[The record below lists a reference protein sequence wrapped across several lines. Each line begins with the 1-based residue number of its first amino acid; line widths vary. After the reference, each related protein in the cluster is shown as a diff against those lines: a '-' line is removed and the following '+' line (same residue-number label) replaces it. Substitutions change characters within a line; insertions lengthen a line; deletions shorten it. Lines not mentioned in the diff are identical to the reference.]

1 MESTSRIRVAV
12 AGAAGR
18 MGTEVVKT
26 VVAAP
31 DMVLVAAADHHHVG
45 GSIRLIGGPD
55 APDFPIESK
64 LETAISKG
72 HPEVYVDFTNGESAA
87 ENALLAIQHGVS
99 PVIGASGLDPDV
111 LHDIALAS
119 AEKGVPACLI
129 PNFAVG
135 AVLMTRFAEMAA
147 AWMPYVE
154 VIEMHHDRK
163 LDAPS
168 GTAIHTAQMI
178 AEVRGEAPPKKVDD
192 FEKYEGARG
201 SVVDGVP
208 VHSVRLPGLV
218 AHQMVLFGGEGELLT
233 IRHDSL
239 ARTSFMEG
247 VKLAVR
253 KVRSQQGL
261 VVGLDKL
268 MFEE

>member
-1 MESTSRIRVAV
+1 MEPSSRIKVAV

-18 MGTEVVKT
+18 MGVEVLKT

-31 DMVLVAAADHHHVG
+31 DMELVAAADHHHVG
-45 GSIRLIGGPD
+45 GSIRILAGPD
-55 APDFPIESK
+55 APDFPIDGS
-64 LETAISKG
+64 LGHAIEKG
-72 HPEVYVDFTNGESAA
+72 RPEVYVDFTNGESAA
-87 ENALLAIQHGVS
+87 SNALTAIMHGVS
-99 PVIGASGLDPDV
+99 PVIGASGLDPKAIDE
-111 LHDIALAS
+111 IS
-119 AEKGVPACLI
+119 AAATAYNVPACLI

-147 AWMPYVE
+147 EWMPHVE

-168 GTAIHTAQMI
+168 GTAIHTAQRI
-178 AEVRGEAPPKKVDD
+178 AAARGDAPPKKVEE
-192 FEKYEGARG
+192 FEKYDGARG
-201 SVVDGVP
+201 SVVEGVS

-247 VKLAVR
+247 VKLAIR
-253 KVRSQQGL
+253 KVRSQSGL
-261 VVGLDKL
+261 VIGLDKL
-268 MFEE
+268 MF